1 VTDVFASENDFYLRC
16 DSSRISKFLAH
27 AKLYERSLGLPGHFA
42 EVGVFKG
49 ASFCRFRKLA
59 RLFHPDH
66 ARRFF
71 GFDVFGKF
79 PDAEYAPDK
88 KVLAEQWVSDG
99 DRGISRGALQSLL
112 ESQGLA
118 GNVELI
124 EGNVLQTLPAFLDRY
139 QEHSFAIVNIDVDL
153 YEGTKVAIEQLF
165 PRVVRNG
172 IVILDD
178 YEGFPGAKR
187 AVDEYLQAHGRRE
200 PIQKFPYALSP
211 SFIVKE

>member
-1 VTDVFASENDFYLRC
+1 MSHD
-16 DSSRISKFLAH
+16 
-27 AKLYERSLGLPGHFA
+27 P
-42 EVGVFKG
+42 
-49 ASFCRFRKLA
+49 A
-59 RLFHPDH
+59 RT
-66 ARRFF
+66 
-71 GFDVFGKF
+71 
-79 PDAEYAPDK
+79 
-88 KVLAEQWVSDG
+88 
-99 DRGISRGALQSLL
+99 QSLL

-165 PRVVRNG
+165 PRVVCNG

-187 AVDEYLQAHGRRE
+187 AVDLLIFSRSSADTPVRFDFGPHAANDSQ
-200 PIQKFPYALSP
+200 P
-211 SFIVKE
+211 SDLCGETLIRFCQQEAPRLRASEDATTACF